1 MPHRCTVPG
10 CAICLIFSLAAE
22 IVHGADF
29 EQPPSATFATSAVS
43 GANTTAFPQGENASF
58 FVANA
63 ITDEEYEAPVLPDK
77 GGIGIKKDER

>member
-22 IVHGADF
+22 IVHAADI

-43 GANTTAFPQGENASF
+43 GATTTAFPHGRNASF

-63 ITDEEYEAPVLPDK
+63 ITDEEYEAVVLPDK
-77 GGIGIKKDER
+77 GGVGMKNDER